1 MEFKNWL
8 DVFLNEKNINIKD
21 EFYKVEKNNVV
32 HFIEGEVLLQ
42 LIKNTDEIEKQEI
55 KHKLIKIDF
64 YNGNVND
71 YFTFL
76 AECYVK
82 NNY

>member
-42 LIKNTDEIEKQEI
+42 LIKNTNEIEKQEI

-71 YFTFL
+71 YFAFL